1 MKTSLLALAAAAAL
15 AVAPATYAQN
25 GHAAASAATA
35 TFSQAHVDTQAA
47 LRDLWVEHIFWVRN
61 YVLADKSGNKA
72 ESKVAADEVVA
83 NAKAIAGAVSGFY
96 GKAGGDRM
104 LELLAGH
111 WGAVKDY
118 ADATFAKK
126 AAAQQAAVDKLGANA
141 KEIAAFLAKA
151 NPYLPEKTLNGLLA
165 THGAHHV
172 SEIQQ
177 VAAGD
182 YAAEAKTW
190 DAMRTHMFV
199 IADALTGALAKQFP
213 DKF

>member
-1 MKTSLLALAAAAAL
+1 MKTSLVSLAAAAAL
-15 AVAPATYAQN
+15 AVTPAAYADN
-25 GHAAASAATA
+25 GHAAASPAG
-35 TFSQAHVDTQAA
+35 TFSQTRVDTQAA

-61 YVLADKSGNKA
+61 YVVAAKA
-72 ESKVAADEVVA
+72 GDAARSKVAADEVVG
-83 NAKAIAGAVSGFY
+83 NATAIAGAVSAYY

-111 WGAVKDY
+111 WGAAKAY

-126 AAAQQAAVDKLGANA
+126 AEAQQTAVDKLGANA

-151 NPYLPEKTLNGLLA
+151 NPYLPEKTLNSLLA

-177 VAAGD
+177 VAASD

-190 DAMRTHMFV
+190 NAMRAHMFV
-199 IADALTGALAKQFP
+199 IADALAGALAKQFP